1 MNPKQRI
8 LTLIALAVFV
18 STLIYAPWVIREH
31 GRVIAGTEYQL
42 MWFPPAGGTL
52 AFHNLFV
59 EWIALGVVYG
69 GMWAV
74 LRDRPASK

>member
-8 LTLIALAVFV
+8 LTLIALAMFV
-18 STLIYAPWVIREH
+18 STLIYAPWQTRDHRAQIT
-31 GRVIAGTEYQL
+31 GTEYQV
-42 MWFPPAGGTL
+42 MWLPPAHSTL
-52 AFHNLFV
+52 AVRNLLI

-74 LRDRPASK
+74 LRDKPN